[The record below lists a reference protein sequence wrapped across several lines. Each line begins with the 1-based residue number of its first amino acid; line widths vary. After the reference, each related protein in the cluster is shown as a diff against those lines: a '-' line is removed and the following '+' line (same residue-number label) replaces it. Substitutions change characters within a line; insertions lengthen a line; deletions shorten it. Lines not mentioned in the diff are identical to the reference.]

1 MFKIVRQHAINL
13 AIAGFAIAFATTVFA
28 VPPEEVF
35 QIESPINFA
44 GPCCSSL
51 NESIAVT
58 EPAKPVPVILTWQVN
73 VFESGGFNVGLMV
86 NGGSCMGYGSGS
98 ISNSSDSSPR
108 TFQWIVFPTDGLRP
122 GSNTFTLCGGGTFGD
137 TLLAT
142 TANTLIARLS
152 N

>member
-1 MFKIVRQHAINL
+1 MFKIVRQHAMNL
-13 AIAGFAIAFATTVFA
+13 AIAGFVIGFATTAFA
-28 VPPEEVF
+28 VPPEQVLK
-35 QIESPINFA
+35 IESPLNFT

-51 NESIAVT
+51 GEGIAVT
-58 EPAKPVPVILTWQVN
+58 EPAKPVPVVVTWQVN

-98 ISNSSDSSPR
+98 ISNTTDASPR
-108 TFQWIVFPTDGLRP
+108 TFQWIIFPSDGLRA

-137 TLLAT
+137 TFLAT
-142 TANTLIARLS
+142 TGMNLIARLS